1 MVASEFDSSP
11 KRKRSRNWSKSE
23 VDKLKHLRLTTSMSR
38 KELADVFGKTEMC
51 ISRKMYEIN
60 VSRKW
65 RKEEDDELIRLAEE
79 GLTLEEIVYLI
90 KNRDYPSIRAR
101 IYALNIDVV
110 YSKGSI
116 GRTWNKSDE
125 ELLKSM
131 YKEHALIKEI
141 AKKLERTC
149 GAITT
154 KIHKMKLKRRG
165 GKK

>member
-110 YSKGSI
+110 
-116 GRTWNKSDE
+116 
-125 ELLKSM
+125 
-131 YKEHALIKEI
+131 
-141 AKKLERTC
+141 
-149 GAITT
+149 
-154 KIHKMKLKRRG
+154 
-165 GKK
+165 